1 MTDMSV
7 RPTEAQQ
14 SVPSVADQNL
24 SAAAELSVGNQDR
37 GLTPRA
43 RNYKFT
49 GLTLGVVLALAMWFI
64 LPDSLGHDVKV
75 TAAVAVLIGA
85 WWITE
90 AAPLALTALV
100 PLIAFPATGVAPM
113 TELSTHYM
121 SPIILL
127 FLGGFIL
134 ALALQ
139 RWNLHKR
146 LAIRIVLL
154 IGTRPSRLV
163 AGFMI
168 ATAALSMCI

>member
-14 SVPSVADQNL
+14 PVPSVADQNL

-37 GLTPRA
+37 GLSPRA

-90 AAPLALTALV
+90 A
-100 PLIAFPATGVAPM
+100 
-113 TELSTHYM
+113 E
-121 SPIILL
+121 
-127 FLGGFIL
+127 
-134 ALALQ
+134 
-139 RWNLHKR
+139 
-146 LAIRIVLL
+146 
-154 IGTRPSRLV
+154 IGRAHV
-163 AGFMI
+163 
-168 ATAALSMCI
+168 